1 MITDVKLTLADGQVV
16 NSSGAV
22 LSTNIWDT
30 SAGVAQTAMTGGIAE
45 GAQLLKN
52 FDEGEPL
59 YVIVR
64 HSGASNFTGATSLK
78 IEVLQSAATDMGT
91 PDILASTDALTAA
104 EFPAG
109 GTVAMRLEN
118 PSDNMEPKRYVA
130 VRYTPAGGTSANLT
144 IDAFIVHGNQA
155 GPSKLYP
162 TSILTD

>member
-1 MITDVKLTLADGQVV
+1 MITDENLTLADGQAVA
-16 NSSGAV
+16 SSGAV
-22 LSTNIWDT
+22 LSTNVWDT

-59 YVIVR
+59 YVLVR
-64 HSGASNFTGATSLK
+64 HSGANNFSGATSLK
-78 IEVLQSAATDMGT
+78 IEVIQSAATDMSS
-91 PDILASTDALTAA
+91 PDILASTDTLTPA

-109 GTVAMRLEN
+109 ATVAMRLEN
-118 PSDNMEPKRYVA
+118 PSDGVEPKRYIA

-162 TSILTD
+162 TSIVTD